1 MLPFPLTIRFADG
14 KPARAGNVGYRSI
27 TPRGSTF
34 GPFGPSVSPLE
45 RLGTGQRWV
54 PVGHASGLDLRALR
68 ALGLAPRRFG
78 DGATFGTGR
87 SRPSKVWGRGNVGA
101 GLFDGL
107 RLLKPLPSP
116 SQHRT
121 YSCSPPGSH

>member
-14 KPARAGNVGYRSI
+14 KPARAGNVGYRSV

-78 DGATFGTGR
+78 DGATFGTG
-87 SRPSKVWGRGNVGA
+87 WGRSFRWLALVETTA
-101 GLFDGL
+101 ITLSTPY
-107 RLLKPLPSP
+107 LLMLPSWKSLKIKP
-116 SQHRT
+116 QPLSL
-121 YSCSPPGSH
+121 SL